1 MSATGQAFAHTVR
14 YLLGRDTAATQTTAE
29 ERDAIAKYARGRRVA
44 VEIGVYEGVSTV
56 VIAKNL
62 APGATLYAIDPFLP
76 GRLGICWNR
85 IIAMREVSR
94 ARLDCEVKFIR
105 TTSHEALDR
114 IPNQE
119 LDCIFIDGDHSLA
132 GIKQDWDDWAGR
144 VSPGGFVLLHDTQIP
159 AHNPHVADLGSFQYF
174 RETISKDER
183 FEIVEIVDSLSVLR
197 RL

>member
-1 MSATGQAFAHTVR
+1 MSATGEALAHTVR
-14 YLLGRDTAATQTTAE
+14 YLLGWDAAATQTTAA
-29 ERDAIAKYARGRRVA
+29 EREAIAKYARGGRAA

-56 VIAKNL
+56 AIGRNL
-62 APGATLYAIDPFLP
+62 APGAILYAVDPFLP

-85 IIAMREVSR
+85 IIAKREVSR
-94 ARLDCEVKFIR
+94 ASLPCDVRFIR

-114 IPNQE
+114 IPERE

-132 GIKQDWDDWAGR
+132 GIKQDWLDWSGR
-144 VSPGGFVLLHDTQIP
+144 VAQGGFVLLHDTQVP
-159 AHNPHVADLGSFQYF
+159 AHNPHVANLGSFQYF
-174 RETISKDER
+174 RDTISHDER

>member
-1 MSATGQAFAHTVR
+1 MVR
-14 YLLGRDTAATQTTAE
+14 YLLGGDAAATQTTAE
-29 ERDAIAKYARGRRVA
+29 EREAIAKYARGQRLA

-56 VIAKNL
+56 AIAKNL
-62 APGATLYAIDPFLP
+62 APGAILYAVDPFLP
-76 GRLGICWNR
+76 GRLGVCWNR
-85 IIAMREVSR
+85 IVAMREVSR
-94 ARLDCEVKFIR
+94 ARLPCEVRFIR

-114 IPNQE
+114 VPNQE
-119 LDCIFIDGDHSLA
+119 LDCIFIDGDHSRA

-144 VSPGGFVLLHDTQIP
+144 VSPGGFVLLHDTQVP

-174 RETISKDER
+174 REAIAKDAR

>member
-1 MSATGQAFAHTVR
+1 MSATGEALAHTVR
-14 YLLGRDTAATQTTAE
+14 YLLGWDAAATQTTAA
-29 ERDAIAKYARGRRVA
+29 EREAIAKYARGGRAA

-56 VIAKNL
+56 AIGRNL
-62 APGATLYAIDPFLP
+62 APGAILYAVDPFLP

-85 IIAMREVSR
+85 IIAKSEVSR
-94 ARLDCEVKFIR
+94 ASLPCDARFIR

-114 IPNQE
+114 IPERE

-132 GIKQDWDDWAGR
+132 GIKQDWLDWSGR
-144 VSPGGFVLLHDTQIP
+144 VAQGGFVLLHDTQVP

-174 RETISKDER
+174 RDTISHDER